1 MSATIDLKPTMLRAT
16 SAMFSLVQ
24 AALMVAGVLLLAGL
38 FALTQGDQRV
48 VTHLQSLLPDS
59 TEVVASS
66 SLQDGDA
73 IDPLTPRMRG
83 ALENVSRRY
92 RVSMGALEPIFVA
105 AESAGRDLRL
115 DPLLI
120 VSVIAIESRFNP
132 LSESVMG
139 AQGLMQVMPRFHQ
152 DKLPEGADELSFF
165 DPVLNVRIGARILK
179 ESIRRNG
186 GEVGGLQQ
194 FAGASDDAEQRYAAK
209 VLAEKARL
217 EAVVQRVS
225 QRDSQRLPQRLSQR
239 EA

>member
-38 FALTQGDQRV
+38 FALTQGDRRV

-139 AQGLMQVMPRFHQ
+139 AQGLMQVIPRFHQ

-186 GEVGGLQQ
+186 GEVAGLQQ

-225 QRDSQRLPQRLSQR
+225 QRLSQR